1 MPNILAGISYPF
13 RVEGAGLPAQAFG
26 TDVVRSAL
34 VMLLRTNRRSRVMR
48 PELGPDLLSLIFE
61 VNSPAL
67 ADIIRR
73 EILTAVG
80 NELPMVNIV
89 KIDVYD
95 DSKVVRVN
103 VLYVIQGVIDE
114 TGEVLIGSRT

>member
-1 MPNILAGISYPF
+1 MPNILAGVSYPF
-13 RVEGAGLPAQAFG
+13 RVEGSGLPAQALG
-26 TDVVRSAL
+26 TDVVRSGL
-34 VMLLRTNRRSRVMR
+34 IMLLRTNRRSRVMR

-67 ADIIRR
+67 ADLIRR

-95 DSKVVRVN
+95 DGNLVKVN
-103 VLYVIQGVIDE
+103 VLYLIQGVVDE
-114 TGEVLIGSRT
+114 TGDVTIGSRT